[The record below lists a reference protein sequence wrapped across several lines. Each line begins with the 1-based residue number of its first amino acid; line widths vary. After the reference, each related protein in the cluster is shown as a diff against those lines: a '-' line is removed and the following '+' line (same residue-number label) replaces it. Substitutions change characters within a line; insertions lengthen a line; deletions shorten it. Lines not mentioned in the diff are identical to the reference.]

1 MQSECLFC
9 CCIDM
14 LIISMST
21 EHMGDF
27 LVIEQA
33 SVNLYFGCQGNLI
46 SDFDKCNSLTLALV
60 LLVHSP
66 THWGLFFVAIVVVCI
81 NICFLPHRIEW
92 LFFGFVFI
100 ISFGTTITAGKK
112 TGFIWEEGREV
123 SFHPNLF
130 PLEGD
135 LAGWEVRPHQRVFRV
150 LILLKFEPKHIR

>member
-1 MQSECLFC
+1 M
-9 CCIDM
+9 
-14 LIISMST
+14 
-21 EHMGDF
+21 
-27 LVIEQA
+27 
-33 SVNLYFGCQGNLI
+33 
-46 SDFDKCNSLTLALV
+46 TLALV

-123 SFHPNLF
+123 RFHPNLF

-150 LILLKFEPKHIR
+150 LILLKFEPKHIRYMSSFHPSRCGDRGISQPGQVELRREGCLFVLLLWPPGRLL